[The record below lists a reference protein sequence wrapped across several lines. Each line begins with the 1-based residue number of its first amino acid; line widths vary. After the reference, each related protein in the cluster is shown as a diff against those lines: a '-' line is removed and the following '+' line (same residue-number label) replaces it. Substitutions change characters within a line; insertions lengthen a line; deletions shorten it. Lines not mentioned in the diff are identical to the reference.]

1 MLRKKVWQVWQRGSA
16 DLISVA
22 VGMTILAI
30 VTGGTAAAMVYGRQL
45 TAHEEH
51 VKAAAYV
58 LRGILET
65 AQGELEYVDEA
76 RARES
81 LNSVRNMGRWAL
93 DEGADHGGVEVV
105 TAAVTRDRVDAVDLP
120 ETGPGDDYYIVTVRA
135 HWIERNGMVQDL
147 AFRTAIFAQ
156 RAL

>member
-1 MLRKKVWQVWQRGSA
+1 MLRKKVWQRGSA

-30 VTGGTAAAMVYGRQL
+30 VMGGTAAAMVYGREL

-51 VKAAAYV
+51 YKTAAYA
-58 LRGILET
+58 LRGVLEE
-65 AQGELEYVDEA
+65 AQGELEYVDDA
-76 RARES
+76 RGREN
-81 LNSVRNMGRWAL
+81 LNATRIMGRVAL
-93 DEGADHGGVEVV
+93 DEATDRSGVKIV
-105 TAAVTRDRVDAVDLP
+105 TATLSRDRIDAVDLP
-120 ETGPGDDYYIVTVRA
+120 ETGLGDDYYIITVRA